1 MKFQLWMITPAVTSY
16 SPTFG
21 VVRYRGPR
29 AVIQFLCRTLCN
41 LCSSSSD
48 CHKWLQPVSLWK
60 GKNVVHATH
69 WQQALSPS
77 TWIHHTPWLETSQV
91 PKVWKSGAD
100 PLPSPYSAYIHSVRS
115 PGEAD
120 ESIWGAVGRCW
131 TSPQHPRLD
140 GHHER
145 ETRGGEKVRKILLSY
160 RRWREEEKAWETLYL
175 RQPGMP
181 PCLQKGRQA
190 VWEEEKHEEAECS
203 LGLHANPGWQEI
215 SKNPTG
221 GGPFSTSRQWNILSF
236 YVVMMIATSHVQFKW
251 LWGNVFFRWEPS
263 GWVAASVHWTD
274 GRTSSENLIPSN
286 INFVSCTYL
295 CLSDGGVLR
304 NWTNP
309 TQILSRVCPFWSTWV
324 AGLTG

>member
-41 LCSSSSD
+41 LCSSSSN
-48 CHKWLQPVSLWK
+48 CYKWLQPVSLLK
-60 GKNVVHATH
+60 GKNVVHATR
-69 WQQALSPS
+69 WQRALSHEYIDVFMGHMWSHTIP
-77 TWIHHTPWLETSQV
+77 WINLKCERVARTPC
-91 PKVWKSGAD
+91 PH
-100 PLPSPYSAYIHSVRS
+100 PLCSAYIHSVRS

-251 LWGNVFFRWEPS
+251 LWGNVFS
-263 GWVAASVHWTD
+263 AG
-274 GRTSSENLIPSN
+274 
-286 INFVSCTYL
+286 
-295 CLSDGGVLR
+295 
-304 NWTNP
+304 NP
-309 TQILSRVCPFWSTWV
+309 LVE
-324 AGLTG
+324 

>member
-1 MKFQLWMITPAVTSY
+1 MKEW
-16 SPTFG
+16 
-21 VVRYRGPR
+21 RGPL
-29 AVIQFLCRTLCN
+29 ALTL
-41 LCSSSSD
+41 
-48 CHKWLQPVSLWK
+48 
-60 GKNVVHATH
+60 
-69 WQQALSPS
+69 
-77 TWIHHTPWLETSQV
+77 
-91 PKVWKSGAD
+91 
-100 PLPSPYSAYIHSVRS
+100 SAYIHSVRS

-145 ETRGGEKVRKILLSY
+145 ETRGGEKVRKILRSY
-160 RRWREEEKAWETLYL
+160 RRWQEEEKAWETLYL

-203 LGLHANPGWQEI
+203 LGLHANPAWQEI

-286 INFVSCTYL
+286 IFCLLYIFVFVWRRSSEKLNQSNTNFVSCVSFSIDLSCQPHYL
-295 CLSDGGVLR
+295 LKKNHCSE
-304 NWTNP
+304 
-309 TQILSRVCPFWSTWV
+309 QK
-324 AGLTG
+324 

>member
-1 MKFQLWMITPAVTSY
+1 MKEW
-16 SPTFG
+16 
-21 VVRYRGPR
+21 RGPL
-29 AVIQFLCRTLCN
+29 ALTL
-41 LCSSSSD
+41 
-48 CHKWLQPVSLWK
+48 
-60 GKNVVHATH
+60 
-69 WQQALSPS
+69 
-77 TWIHHTPWLETSQV
+77 
-91 PKVWKSGAD
+91 
-100 PLPSPYSAYIHSVRS
+100 SAYIHSVRS

-145 ETRGGEKVRKILLSY
+145 ETRGGEKVRNILRSY
-160 RRWREEEKAWETLYL
+160 RRWQEEEKAWETLYL

-221 GGPFSTSRQWNILSF
+221 GAPFSTSRQWNILSF

-309 TQILSRVCPFWSTWV
+309 TQILSRVCPFWSTCV

>member
-1 MKFQLWMITPAVTSY
+1 MQLTDNKPCPHLHEYITHHALNQAKYLKCERVVWTSC
-16 SPTFG
+16 PH
-21 VVRYRGPR
+21 P
-29 AVIQFLCRTLCN
+29 LC
-41 LCSSSSD
+41 
-48 CHKWLQPVSLWK
+48 
-60 GKNVVHATH
+60 
-69 WQQALSPS
+69 
-77 TWIHHTPWLETSQV
+77 
-91 PKVWKSGAD
+91 
-100 PLPSPYSAYIHSVRS
+100 SAYIHSVRS

-140 GHHER
+140 GNNER
-145 ETRGGEKVRKILLSY
+145 ETRGWEKVRKILRSY
-160 RRWREEEKAWETLYL
+160 RRWQEEEKAWETFYL

-190 VWEEEKHEEAECS
+190 VWEEDKHEEAEWS
-203 LGLHANPGWQEI
+203 LGLHANPAWQEI

-295 CLSDGGVLR
+295 CLSDGAVLR

-309 TQILSRVCPFWSTWV
+309 TQIWSRVCPFRSTWV
-324 AGLTG
+324 AGLTWWYKMQDYVTSLVFCDAPFYSVDQYLLKKNHCSEQKCGQNWSSWAFWYF